1 MIDFNE
7 LELVVKEKYSFV
19 GIERQD
25 GKLRLCLPK
34 GFSEDLLQDTFDAKR
49 DLFFLFYR
57 ILDKFKDICL
67 EKGYLENQDKI
78 RTSDRDGVIQSS
90 QGAKITVV
98 GEEETHILYSKLD
111 IIDSILNSYDE
122 PKILSLVYRLGK
134 SENLDYDQL
143 YRFLH
148 RAVFLPNGAAYIN
161 YMDLPRQQV
170 QFAVTDIVAMYC
182 YLLDEIKQQLKQ
194 EIKSE
199 LKALSEQFRQ
209 HYIRGN
215 YSLFQEQDRS
225 HVIDILKEAL
235 ELIDRHTS
243 VKDSDYWQFYEAIEV
258 FLYGELKQTE
268 EGEIWGINNF
278 HTVWESM
285 CLTYLIKENRPENI
299 LFLDT
304 QWISES
310 LSNSVSKTTK
320 VIDLSNA
327 FNINNSQLVPDAV
340 IYRDIEDLISKDRKV
355 TYKFYPMMKNWND
368 KDYLTRF
375 YCPNN
380 YQHKIRIAV
389 RDLPTQKHTVQLL
402 KEIYTL
408 NNSILFIDKP
418 LPDKFYSYWKINIET
433 LNADTVSGKIHEL
446 YYLNHVFYLA
456 IKKHIFSDNYFKKE
470 MNQLLKSDVFHRSLF
485 RIDLRKDD
493 KEYII
498 NQVTEDYQKFLKKI
512 FSLGLDKIEIIDV
525 KYFEEK
531 YFFNADNIEKIK
543 ATSVRKQ
550 FVYEYLLA
558 KYIQKHQSK
567 FSQSKI
573 VSEFWI
579 PGDRQNDGIENK
591 QKFMDG
597 YIELCSLDFETVAQ
611 TYLS

>member
-19 GIERQD
+19 GIERQG

-34 GFSEDLLQDTFDAKR
+34 GFSEHLLENTFDAKR

-57 ILDKFKDICL
+57 IFDKFKDICL
-67 EKGYLENQDKI
+67 EKGYLENQDRI

-111 IIDSILNSYDE
+111 IIDSILNAYDE

-134 SENLDYDQL
+134 SENIDYNQL
-143 YRFLH
+143 YRFLY

-161 YMDLPRQQV
+161 DMDLPRQQV
-170 QFAVTDIVAMYC
+170 QFAATDIVAMYC
-182 YLLDEIKQQLKQ
+182 YLVDEIKQQLKQ

-209 HYIRGN
+209 HYLRGD

-285 CLTYLIKENRPENI
+285 CLTYLIEENSPEKI

-310 LSNSVSKTTK
+310 LSNSVSNTTK
-320 VIDLSNA
+320 VIDLSTA
-327 FNINNSQLVPDAV
+327 FKINNSQLVPDAV
-340 IYRDIEDLISKDRKV
+340 IYKDIDDLISIDRKV
-355 TYKFYPMMKNWND
+355 TYKFSPMNWND
-368 KDYLTRF
+368 KSYFTIF

-380 YQHKIRIAV
+380 YKHKIRIAV
-389 RDLPTQKHTVQLL
+389 RDLPTQKHTVELL
-402 KEIYTL
+402 KKIYTL

-418 LPDKFYSYWKINIET
+418 LPDKFYSYWEINIEI
-433 LNADTVSGKIHEL
+433 LKAEQISDEIHKM
-446 YYLNHVFYLA
+446 YYLNHVFYRA
-456 IKKHIFSDNYFKKE
+456 INQHIFPGKNFAIFINK
-470 MNQLLKSDVFHRSLF
+470 LLTYKVFHSSLL
-485 RIDLRKDD
+485 RIDTQHKS

-498 NQVTEDYQKFLKKI
+498 NQVSKKYQFFIETIFL
-512 FSLGLDKIEIIDV
+512 LGLYNMNVIDV

-531 YFFNADNIEKIK
+531 IFFNADNLEKIK

-558 KYIQKHQSK
+558 KYIQRNQSK
-567 FSQSKI
+567 FSQANI
-573 VSEFWI
+573 VSEFWL
-579 PGDRQNDGIENK
+579 PGYKQNSGIENK

-597 YIELCSLDFETVAQ
+597 YIELCSLDFETLAE